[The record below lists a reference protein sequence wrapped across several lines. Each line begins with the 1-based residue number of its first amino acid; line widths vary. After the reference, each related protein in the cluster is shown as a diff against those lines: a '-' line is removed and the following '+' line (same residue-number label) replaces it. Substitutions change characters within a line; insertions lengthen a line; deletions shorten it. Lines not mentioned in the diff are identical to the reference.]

1 MAEKIG
7 IVRAR
12 CIGDSVYVEFSD
24 HTRMAFSAE
33 FLHEHGE
40 PGFPGE
46 AVDLGAAK
54 QPVARE
60 TNLFPM
66 GPRQA
71 AGRGKR

>member
-1 MAEKIG
+1 MAKKIS

-24 HTRMAFSAE
+24 HTRMAYSAE

-46 AVDLGAAK
+46 AGDLCAVK

-60 TNLFPM
+60 TNLFPI

-71 AGRGKR
+71 AGRVKR